1 MVKQLLSIA
10 VLTLI
15 AVSPAAANPKRVPIT
30 ITSKGFEP
38 EGITV
43 AAKQPIMLVFT
54 RKTEATCTKKIVVK
68 LGDGK
73 TVERPLPLDTPVEIP
88 VTFAKAGT
96 LGWACGMNMN
106 KGTITV
112 Q

>member
-1 MVKQLLSIA
+1 VVKQLLSIA
-10 VLTLI
+10 VLALI
-15 AVSPAAANPKRVPIT
+15 AVSPAAADPKRVPIT
-30 ITSKGFEP
+30 VTSKGFEP

-43 AAKQPIMLVFT
+43 PAKTPLTLVFT

-73 TVERPLPLDTPVEIP
+73 TIERPLPLDTPVEIA
-88 VTFAKAGT
+88 VTFPKAGK
-96 LGWACGMNMN
+96 LGYACSMDMN

>member
-1 MVKQLLSIA
+1 MVKQLLAIA
-10 VLTLI
+10 VLGIL
-15 AVSPAAANPKRVPIT
+15 VSPAAADPKRVAIT
-30 ITSKGFEP
+30 VTSKGFEP

-43 AAKQPIMLVFT
+43 AAKQPITLVFT

-73 TVERPLPLDTPVEIP
+73 TIERPLPLDKAVEIP
-88 VTFAKAGT
+88 VTFAKAGK
-96 LGWACGMNMN
+96 LGWACSMDMN